1 MYHILPYTKE
11 QADKLNV
18 TIKPSKNKNKKIDV
32 YTKTNNF
39 IVSVGATGYKDY
51 PTFIQQNGK
60 QFADKRRELYKKRHQ
75 KDRTVRNSRG
85 WYADKLLW

>member
-11 QADKLNV
+11 QANKLNKTV
-18 TIKPSKNKNKKIDV
+18 KPSKNKNKKIDV
-32 YTKTNNF
+32 YTKTNDF

-75 KDRTVRNSRG
+75 KDRTIKNSRG

>member
-1 MYHILPYTKE
+1 MYNILPYTKE
-11 QADKLNV
+11 QSNKLNV

-75 KDRTVRNSRG
+75 KDRTVRNSKG